1 MPYFEVQLTQKLQR
15 IYEVQPDTIIG
26 RAPQCVIQLL
36 SRAVSRRHARI
47 EFDGQEAIISDLGT
61 KNGIKLNGQRV
72 QGAAVVSEG
81 DEVVVGDIHMRYRS
95 ADRSIAPADVIDLR
109 NRAATAQDLEAAVRQ
124 GKATFLLRAHAEHL
138 NAFQSSVGRGRID
151 TLEFDDAAKFKLQI
165 ALREAIE
172 NARAHGCHGDPNR
185 FIHVTFF
192 DDEDEFVMS
201 VKDEGDG
208 FSLEEA
214 LADLEEVDAVEAV
227 RNRQRLG
234 KPLGFRILLD
244 CVDRL
249 QFEGRGTT
257 IHMGLV
263 KEGGELLVISEDDGE
278 IGGYESDV
286 GQVAPLAGQGGYG
299 SLSGSDLGLP
309 TLGSAPPAGPSPG
322 YTDPF
327 ATAPDPTADPFAQA
341 MGPYGTPPGGP
352 PPGYPPQ
359 GAPPPGYPAPPP
371 GYPAP
376 PPGYPP
382 PPPGAMAPPPGYPPP
397 GYPPPP
403 PGYGPPP
410 GYPPHGAPP
419 PGYPPPGYPPPGAP
433 PPGYPPHPSQMPPPP
448 GYPGG
453 PPPLADL
460 SDLAPMDLEMDTDP
474 GTKPPGSDTE
484 PFDGPIGIDD
494 LF

>member
-359 GAPPPGYPAPPP
+359 GAPPPGYP
-371 GYPAP
+371 
-376 PPGYPP
+376 
-382 PPPGAMAPPPGYPPP
+382 
-397 GYPPPP
+397 
-403 PGYGPPP
+403 
-410 GYPPHGAPP
+410 
-419 PGYPPPGYPPPGAP
+419 
-433 PPGYPPHPSQMPPPP
+433 PHPSQMPPPP